1 MIITCPGCHT
11 RFQIDPTSLG
21 DTGRTVRCS
30 SCSERWFVE
39 AFTAPGPPVP
49 PTPLTDLSPAPSRSR
64 GRARPHGRL
73 VAWLVLTLVVLL
85 VAAALAARN
94 VIAGLLPAAVPV
106 YQRLGLSL
114 ELPLLME
121 LREVRSS
128 GKVSQGRRVLVVSGE
143 ISNISGQERDV
154 PPIRVALL
162 GADRRELDFGLF
174 DPPAPALGPGAAS
187 RFEVEMGEPP
197 LEARDLSVTFG
208 EMR

>member
-30 SCSERWFVE
+30 SCSERWFLE
-39 AFTAPGPPVP
+39 PFTERAPPVP
-49 PTPLTDLSPAPSRSR
+49 PVADAPPPAHRPR

-73 VAWLVLTLVVLL
+73 VAWLIAMLVVLL

-94 VIAGLLPAAVPV
+94 VIAALLPATVPV

-114 ELPLLME
+114 ELPLLIE
-121 LREVRSS
+121 LRDVRATERSS
-128 GKVSQGRRVLVVSGE
+128 EGRRVLVVRGE
-143 ISNISGQERDV
+143 ISNISGREREV

-162 GADRRELDFGLF
+162 GADRRELGFGLF

-187 RFEVEMGEPP
+187 RFEVEMGPP
-197 LEARDLSVTFG
+197 PPDARDLSVTFG
-208 EMR
+208 EPR